1 MGNYVN
7 CFLQYTPLLTVKQH
21 QIFWELAKQLHKT
34 YRYKLQKTLKSFWDT
49 SGCTESILQS
59 DSEAISS
66 LHGGLLLEGLDLLR
80 FRRFV
85 DWLVPHRLTHR
96 LCLSHTWVIFILPLQ
111 RSLHFLTNFC
121 PRFLSNYYNM
131 LYYHRCFLNF
141 NTLLD

>member
-21 QIFWELAKQLHKT
+21 QIFWELAKQLHKK
-34 YRYKLQKTLKSFWDT
+34 YRYKLQKTLKSFRDT

-66 LHGGLLLEGLDLLR
+66 LHGGLPLEGLDLLR

-96 LCLSHTWVIFILPLQ
+96 LCLSHTLYVSDIYITAPKEPTFSNQ
-111 RSLHFLTNFC
+111 
-121 PRFLSNYYNM
+121 FLSKISQQ
-131 LYYHRCFLNF
+131 
-141 NTLLD
+141 LL